1 MSDPILNDA
10 DFSDQLELFLGE
22 ASDALCRVYA
32 RLRGASQPN
41 WRLAGCL
48 RGPSCPYAHT
58 LEATLPLVD
67 RGPGSSLLAEAIV
80 TEPSFW
86 TPDMPHL
93 YRADVELLDGQRVLA
108 RARRPLGLRTLGA
121 LGRKLLFDGKR
132 WVLRG
137 VLADEVPQT
146 ELAAWHEAGTA
157 VVAHNPPDAV
167 LAEASRLGV
176 LVVAHVTS
184 DETHEIRRLSQWP
197 AVGMVVLSAAGTL
210 DLHGWAHNLILA
222 QRFAAGQAIRPA
234 AWAQVAFCEVDDPAV
249 LAQSIA
255 DCPTA
260 AVAVRPA
267 GSLQSVKLGRALCDQ
282 LQADLAGLAELAGYI
297 V

>member
-1 MSDPILNDA
+1 MSNPILNDA
-10 DFSDQLELFLGE
+10 DFSDRLELFFGE

-41 WRLAGCL
+41 LRLAGGL

-67 RGPGSSLLAEAIV
+67 RGPGSSLLAQAIV

-93 YRADVELLDGQRVLA
+93 YRANVELLDGQRVVA

-137 VLADEVPQT
+137 VLADEVPHT
-146 ELAAWHEAGTA
+146 DLPAWHDAGATI
-157 VVAHNPPDAV
+157 VARNPTDA
-167 LAEASRLGV
+167 LLDEASRLGV
-176 LVVAHVTS
+176 LVVAQLASH
-184 DETHEIRRLSQWP
+184 EAHEIRRLSRWP
-197 AVGMVVLSAAGTL
+197 AVGMVSLPAAATL
-210 DLHGWAHNLILA
+210 DLAGLAHNLVLA
-222 QRFAAGQAIRPA
+222 GSFAAGQAVAPA
-234 AWAQVAFCEVDDPAV
+234 PWAQVALCELDDPAAF
-249 LAQSIA
+249 AQRIA
-255 DCPTA
+255 DCPA
-260 AVAVRPA
+260 AVIAVRPA
-267 GSLQSVKLGRALCDQ
+267 GVLQSVPLGRAHCDR
-282 LQADLAGLAELAGYI
+282 LQADLAGRVELAGYI